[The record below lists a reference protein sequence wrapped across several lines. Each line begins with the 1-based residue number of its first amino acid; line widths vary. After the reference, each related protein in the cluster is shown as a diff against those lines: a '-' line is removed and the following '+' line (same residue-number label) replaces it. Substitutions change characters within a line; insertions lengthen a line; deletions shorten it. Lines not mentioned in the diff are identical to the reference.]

1 MRLWER
7 LKKKGTY
14 ISILIIVL
22 GNLLL
27 LSTVE
32 NLIVKYI
39 QLTGPLWLLEFIS
52 MFLITFVLFLT
63 TVEVFEI

>member
-27 LSTVE
+27 LPTVE
-32 NLIVKYI
+32 KLIVKYI
-39 QLTGPLWLLEFIS
+39 QLTGPIWLLEFIG
-52 MFLITFVLFLT
+52 MFIITFILFLT

>member
-14 ISILIIVL
+14 LSILIIVL

-27 LSTVE
+27 LPTVE
-32 NLIVKYI
+32 NLIIKYI
-39 QLTGPLWLLEFIS
+39 HLTSPVWLLEFIG
-52 MFLITFVLFLT
+52 MFLITFILFLT
-63 TVEVFEI
+63 TLEVFEI

>member
-27 LSTVE
+27 LPTVQ
-32 NLIVKYI
+32 NLIIKYI
-39 QLTGPLWLLEFIS
+39 KLTGPVWLLEFIS
-52 MFLITFVLFLT
+52 MFLITFILFLT
-63 TVEVFEI
+63 TLEVFEI